1 MQSPPFTAG
10 GSSAAAI
17 AVPAT
22 DGTSAFV
29 RASADAAPPATETDA
44 AKSRSYWGE
53 RQQQF
58 APPPPPRARATPRAA
73 PMRARH
79 DATRHHKTPRPNP
92 RSREQRRRRRDHQI
106 AVSNRAA
113 RSCEAATA
121 SRVRH
126 ASLRRHAPS
135 SQRRRALR
143 RRALLLHNALSFSHS
158 DLARPLLIA
167 NAAPLATLSTPRLA
181 ISEEGQRSSS
191 ANGCCSRGRA
201 S

>member
-53 RQQQF
+53 RQQQV
-58 APPPPPRARATPRAA
+58 APPPPRAQHPAQHRC
-73 PMRARH
+73 AR
-79 DATRHHKTPRPNP
+79 DTTRHATTK
-92 RSREQRRRRRDHQI
+92 RRDQTRVLVSNDDDAITKI

-121 SRVRH
+121 SRLRH
-126 ASLRRHAPS
+126 ASLRRHAP
-135 SQRRRALR
+135 
-143 RRALLLHNALSFSHS
+143 
-158 DLARPLLIA
+158 
-167 NAAPLATLSTPRLA
+167 
-181 ISEEGQRSSS
+181 
-191 ANGCCSRGRA
+191 
-201 S
+201 